1 VWSRQ
6 IYICVGNENRKETMQ
21 SGEDLNREDSLQ
33 NTYIPTTQKQR
44 DGLGRREFM
53 GNEEIHMKLSLWILS

>member
-1 VWSRQ
+1 
-6 IYICVGNENRKETMQ
+6 MQ